1 MLGAEIIAS
10 ILHHAGVKRVFLF
23 PGGTIAPV
31 LEALRNQGIELFCSR
46 HEQGAGYGAIGAARA
61 TGDIQV
67 VLVSSGPGATNAVT
81 PLADAYFDSLPV
93 LFLTGQVGTA
103 DMRRPGTVR
112 QKGFQET
119 DTAAIMAP
127 IAKAVH
133 VAKSPDD
140 LPETVTEALKTLTE
154 GRPGPVVVDLP
165 MDVQRGEA
173 KSIPTAYPADT
184 TAAGQ
189 AADDPTLQEMAAA
202 IAAAKRPVI
211 IAGAGCRSEAARN
224 ALRRLARHAGIPV
237 SQSLPALGAFPTDD
251 ALSLGFH
258 GHTGNQT
265 AGLAIQNA
273 DLLLVL
279 GSRLDLRQT
288 GTETDDFA
296 PGARI
301 LRIDID
307 AAEIAH
313 ARTRLDMVLQADLN
327 SALPRLA
334 DLLEEHEQAERRDW
348 QERIAAWKRQYPLT
362 PVHEGGLKPQTV
374 IETVDALTRGQKVV
388 VSSGV
393 GSHQQWAARHFTYD
407 LPDRIWLTSAGHG
420 AMGYDLPAIIGAA
433 IGLPDALPIC
443 FVGDGS
449 FQINIQELGA
459 IAEVGLPVKIFLLD
473 NRRLGI
479 VSQFQNFNWQRDLT
493 CGDKANPD
501 FAAIA
506 EGYGIT
512 ALRLE
517 DPALCE
523 ESCRAILETPGPA
536 LLHCLIDPREDV
548 SPMLMAGQ
556 RLDGM
561 WPYRT

>member
-1 MLGAEIIAS
+1 MLGAEIIAI
-10 ILHHAGVKRVFLF
+10 ILRHAGIKRVFLF

-31 LEALRNQGIELFCSR
+31 LEALRNEGIDLFCSR
-46 HEQGAGYGAIGAARA
+46 HEQGAGYGAVGAARA
-61 TGDIQV
+61 TGEIQV

-103 DMRRPGTVR
+103 DMRQPGTVR

-133 VAKSPDD
+133 VAKNPDD
-140 LPETVTEALKTLTE
+140 LPEIMTQALKTLTE

-165 MDVQRGEA
+165 MNVQRGEA
-173 KSIPTAYPADT
+173 KSIPAAFPADMI
-184 TAAGQ
+184 AAGNTTGDVTLEEM
-189 AADDPTLQEMAAA
+189 ADAMAAA
-202 IAAAKRPVI
+202 ERPVI
-211 IAGAGCRSEAARN
+211 IAGAGCRSAPARN
-224 ALRRLARHAGIPV
+224 ALRRLARNAAIPV

-251 ALSLGFH
+251 DLALGFH

-307 AAEIAH
+307 AAEITH
-313 ARTRLDMVLQADLN
+313 ARTRLDQVLQGDLN
-327 SALPRLA
+327 AALPALA
-334 DLLEEHEQAERRDW
+334 ELTADRPQARRNAWLEQIAE
-348 QERIAAWKRQYPLT
+348 WKRQYPLV
-362 PVHEGGLKPQTV
+362 PMHDGRLKPQTI
-374 IETVDALTRGQKVV
+374 IETVDTLTRGRKVA

-433 IGLPDALPIC
+433 LAVPDALPLC

-459 IAEVGLPVKIFLLD
+459 IAEHGLPVKIFLLD

-479 VSQFQNFNWQRDLT
+479 VSQFQNFNWQRDLA
-493 CGDKANPD
+493 CGDKTNPD

-523 ESCRAILETPGPA
+523 ESCRTILETPGPA

-561 WPYRT
+561 WPYRS